1 MSHPDKYANLK
12 AEIQAI
18 FEEYEGRY
26 GYSRIRDERGSWLK
40 GVS

>member
-26 GYSRIRDERGSWLK
+26 GYFVFEMRWGLVAKR
-40 GVS
+40 